1 MHLLDHITVNDFI
14 IASMLADN
22 SKEAQEKLASRLN
35 NIFGDDVAEGF
46 FEGEEFNELVQQTIS
61 LIPVWLE
68 NGSVQKQTWSMQ
80 GVYFEP
86 EQSFDTGAVEV
97 YQLTQQTSD
106 SEKNKAFRFSAYL
119 NGLFEGNGEVFDPDN
134 FKVESEQPVIKGFV
148 VVETLTQQFFNI
160 KDCETEDDAFERVIK
175 ALGEDGVIVSKN
187 ELWASPFS
195 DVTAL

>member
-1 MHLLDHITVNDFI
+1 MYLLDHITVNDFI

-80 GVYFEP
+80 GVYLEP
-86 EQSFDTGAVEV
+86 EQSYDTGVIEV
-97 YQLTQQTSD
+97 YQMTQQSHD
-106 SEKNKAFRFSAYL
+106 SEKNKGFRFSAYL
-119 NGLFEGNGEVFDPDN
+119 NTLFDGNDEAFDPDN
-134 FKVESEQPVIKGFV
+134 FKVESEQPASSGFI
-148 VVETLTQQFFNI
+148 VVETLTQQFFHVT
-160 KDCETEDDAFERVIK
+160 KCDTEDEAAARVIA
-175 ALGEDGVIVSKN
+175 ALGDDGVVVTKE
-187 ELWASPFS
+187 ELWISPRQS
-195 DVTAL
+195 IVEI

>member
-22 SKEAQEKLASRLN
+22 SKEAQKKLASRLN

-119 NGLFEGNGEVFDPDN
+119 NGLFEGNRLLKNLRSNLIMVFFGEIYALRLWFGGDW
-134 FKVESEQPVIKGFV
+134 SGGS
-148 VVETLTQQFFNI
+148 TLRR
-160 KDCETEDDAFERVIK
+160 ER
-175 ALGEDGVIVSKN
+175 SN
-187 ELWASPFS
+187 HASMG
-195 DVTAL
+195 T

>member
-1 MHLLDHITVNDFI
+1 MYLLDHFTVNDFI

-80 GVYFEP
+80 GVYLEP
-86 EQSFDTGAVEV
+86 EQSFDTGVVEV

-134 FKVESEQPVIKGFV
+134 FKVESEQPASSGFI
-148 VVETLTQQFFNI
+148 VVETLTQQFFHVT
-160 KDCETEDDAFERVIK
+160 KCDTEDEAAARVIA
-175 ALGEDGVIVSKN
+175 ALGDDGVVVTKE
-187 ELWASPFS
+187 ELWISPRQS
-195 DVTAL
+195 IVEI

>member
-1 MHLLDHITVNDFI
+1 MYLLDHITVNDFI

-80 GVYFEP
+80 GVYLEP
-86 EQSFDTGAVEV
+86 EQSFDTGVVEV

-134 FKVESEQPVIKGFV
+134 FKVESEQPASSGFI
-148 VVETLTQQFFNI
+148 VVETLTQQFFHVT
-160 KDCETEDDAFERVIK
+160 KCDTEDEAAARVIA
-175 ALGEDGVIVSKN
+175 ALGDDGVVVTKE
-187 ELWASPFS
+187 ELWISPRQS
-195 DVTAL
+195 IVEI